1 MSKLGT
7 TLLDAI
13 RDYADENNIE
23 LEGVPEDRRAEIPPE
38 QIVTVLRSASAIL
51 FPLLAETAG

>member
-1 MSKLGT
+1 MPFET
-7 TLLDAI
+7 T
-13 RDYADENNIE
+13 RDENNIE

-38 QIVTVLRSASAIL
+38 QIVTVLRSVSAIR